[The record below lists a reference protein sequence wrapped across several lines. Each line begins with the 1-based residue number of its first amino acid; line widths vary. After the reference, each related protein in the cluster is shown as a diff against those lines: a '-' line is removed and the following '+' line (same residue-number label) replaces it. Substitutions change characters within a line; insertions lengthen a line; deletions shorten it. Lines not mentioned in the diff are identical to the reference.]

1 MMSSVTKRRQMGDEM
16 SMHEEISTSRDREVV
31 KHLSV
36 CRELKP
42 SDTDGATFQGEERS
56 QCWGGVAAR
65 AEESGPS
72 FIWDT
77 GRRGM
82 TQPVLLF

>member
-1 MMSSVTKRRQMGDEM
+1 MMSSVTKRRQMEDEM

-42 SDTDGATFQGEERS
+42 SDTDGATFQ
-56 QCWGGVAAR
+56 A
-65 AEESGPS
+65 
-72 FIWDT
+72 
-77 GRRGM
+77 
-82 TQPVLLF
+82 LLIN